1 MAIEQLIEKWQGK
14 VCEVKIGATKEEG
27 GTRSKVVKIGGQ
39 NTLPF
44 LLKEGVMPNKPV
56 ISFEILDI
64 VPDDWSQEAIKP
76 YKDVLSDPIAWA
88 QKCAKEYKAE
98 ILTLRLLGAHSD
110 YGNKS
115 PEACAKL
122 VKDLLSKVDLP
133 LIILG
138 CGDNEKDNHVLS
150 ACSEAAKGERCL
162 IGDVF
167 QENYKTITAAVLADG
182 HNVIAES
189 PIDINIAKQLNILI
203 SDMGLPADRIVMNP
217 TIGAMGYGMEYAYS
231 IMERARLSALAGDKM
246 VSMPFVCFVGDESWK
261 SKEAQVSQKEMP
273 SFGPEI
279 ERGIAWEILTATA
292 LLQSGADLL
301 IMRHPKAIEK
311 VQQYIDNLLNNV
323 R

>member
-1 MAIEQLIEKWQGK
+1 MSIEQLIEKWQGK

-44 LLKEGVMPNKPV
+44 LLNEGLMPNKPV
-56 ISFEILDI
+56 IAFEVLDI
-64 VPDDWSQEAIKP
+64 VPDDWAAEAIKP
-76 YKDVLSDPIAWA
+76 YKDVLSDPISWA
-88 QKCAKEYKAE
+88 QKCAKEYKADL
-98 ILTLRLLGAHSD
+98 LTLRLMGAHSD

-115 PEACAKL
+115 PEVCAKL
-122 VKDLLSKVDLP
+122 VRDLLDKVDLP

-138 CGDNEKDNHVLS
+138 CGDNEKDNLVLS
-150 ACSEAAKGERCL
+150 ECSQAAKGERCL

-182 HNVIAES
+182 HSLITES
-189 PIDINIAKQLNILI
+189 PIDINIAKQLNILV
-203 SDMGLPADRIVMNP
+203 SDMGLSADRIVMNP
-217 TIGAMGYGMEYAYS
+217 TIGALGYGMEYAYS

-246 VSMPFVCFVGDESWK
+246 LSMPFVCFVGDESWR

-273 SFGPEI
+273 AFGPEI

-301 IMRHPKAIEK
+301 IMRHSKAIEK
-311 VQQYIDNLLNNV
+311 VREYIDKLAKSM
-323 R
+323 